1 MFAIVAMHVS
11 TFCRLTCFP
20 CIASSVLLVSWATKK
35 ELIDTVGSSVQREHG
50 VEFQGEYYFP
60 AGPEEAA
67 LFRADPLRYLS
78 NQQFPG
84 EHDLPHR
91 VFPADL
97 PSCNLKL
104 ALQGYCP
111 VALLESAVRIPRVWD
126 RLWPAAWCVV

>member
-1 MFAIVAMHVS
+1 
-11 TFCRLTCFP
+11 
-20 CIASSVLLVSWATKK
+20 
-35 ELIDTVGSSVQREHG
+35 
-50 VEFQGEYYFP
+50 
-60 AGPEEAA
+60 
-67 LFRADPLRYLS
+67 LRYLS

-111 VALLESAVRIPRVWD
+111 VALLESAVRIPRVWGPPLAC
-126 RLWPAAWCVV
+126 RVVCCVTDWTFRCSSHGIVVC